1 MKVEEIY
8 HAIGQSIVDSIEEDW
23 GYALLKIKFTGA
35 SVGFN
40 LNYWTENESAKKS
53 VSLIN
58 SHELYDSVEELHQ
71 ITTEG
76 DHNKWN
82 RIKFKL
88 TADGDMELEFIWDQ
102 ELFDELE
109 RLSEE

>member
-8 HAIGQSIVDSIEEDW
+8 TAIGQSIVDSIDADWEKSILRITYTGNSIKYNLGYWDTEDIEKDSDYVG
-23 GYALLKIKFTGA
+23 GYEIMKKIDK
-35 SVGFN
+35 
-40 LNYWTENESAKKS
+40 L
-53 VSLIN
+53 
-58 SHELYDSVEELHQ
+58 HE

-76 DHNKWN
+76 GHNKWN
-82 RIKFKL
+82 RIEFKL

-109 RLSEE
+109 RLAKE